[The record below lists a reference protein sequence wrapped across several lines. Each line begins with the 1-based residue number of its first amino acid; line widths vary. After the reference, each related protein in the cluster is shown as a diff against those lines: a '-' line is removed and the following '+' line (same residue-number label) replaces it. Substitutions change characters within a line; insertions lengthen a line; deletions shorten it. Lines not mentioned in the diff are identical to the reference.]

1 MDESRIKLY
10 LLLQINYPVSLEWSP
25 LVFIIRFQVAF
36 SRNLDWSLRQVLN
49 RRRLLTFSR
58 WIIHQFSRL
67 LCNWFPVLLTT
78 ALLWIWSPIQFSL
91 PKSLYW
97 FLSLHRCVFL
107 SLFSSLF
114 VKCRVKYINLS
125 NLRLRFDSS
134 HRLIIRSIWNSSRFF
149 FCPQTERLSSYSSLW
164 LLYYFEIHFQSN
176 LSRVPFWHC

>member
-114 VKCRVKYINLS
+114 VKCRVKYINTVDMD
-125 NLRLRFDSS
+125 FFA
-134 HRLIIRSIWNSSRFF
+134 FF